1 MAAKEAETVAS
12 ISCSG
17 HGRAFLDGLVVN
29 GKPICE
35 CNACFAGPDCSD
47 FLPECVVD
55 ADSGDPT
62 FLEPFWEQHAAS
74 SAIVVAG
81 WHRMSYEFN
90 DGSLISEELKTHI
103 RQVHALVGNAVT
115 DGRFIIFGAGATQL
129 LNAAVHALSPKGA
142 ASPAKVVASTPYY
155 PVYKEQT
162 EFLKSEDYEFSGDTL
177 LWKMSGLDSSSHSQ
191 SQNIVEFVTSPNN
204 PDGELKK
211 AVVGGPFVKTIHD
224 LAYYWPHFTAI
235 PAPADEDL
243 MIFTLSKLSGHAGS
257 RFGWAIIKD
266 EVVYQRMLTYM
277 SLSTY
282 GVSRETQLRVLKL
295 LKVVIEGKGREM
307 YEFGHK
313 TMKTRWQRLSKS
325 LSLSKRFSIQELESH
340 YCSFSRKVRRPS
352 PAFAWLKCERQED
365 KDCNEVLK
373 AANIIGRDGSFFG
386 SESRHV
392 RLSLVRSQDDFDL
405 LLQRIENLVS
415 EERDSKSKAPFAS
428 RESKRNESMLLDA
441 CYWGQALEEHYIE
454 PFASNLLD

>member
-243 MIFTLSKLSGHAGS
+243 MIFTLSKLTGHAGS

-307 YEFGHK
+307 EVETGSDWMRGETLQVDLRFLGPK
-313 TMKTRWQRLSKS
+313 VALEAELGSWRPNEAMEAEIKS
-325 LSLSKRFSIQELESH
+325 W
-340 YCSFSRKVRRPS
+340 RPS
-352 PAFAWLKCERQED
+352 E
-365 KDCNEVLK
+365 
-373 AANIIGRDGSFFG
+373 
-386 SESRHV
+386 
-392 RLSLVRSQDDFDL
+392 
-405 LLQRIENLVS
+405 
-415 EERDSKSKAPFAS
+415 
-428 RESKRNESMLLDA
+428 
-441 CYWGQALEEHYIE
+441 ALEAEIRPSE
-454 PFASNLLD
+454 ALEAEIGSWRPNEAMEAEIGS